1 MGCRQANRAASDD
14 DDLHDLSL
22 PHDFSSWRKRSTYH
36 LRMEKTSRDRLVD
49 AGLEVLGRDGGARFS
64 VRSTEGEAD
73 LPHGSVRHHFGGL
86 DGLVDAM
93 VEHLLRA
100 EMESAL
106 DRPVETLQGWLGPH
120 RVRTQARYE
129 LMTRAFRTPRL
140 REVLTAARERVIT
153 DVATDSGIPRDRAAV
168 LVAALDGL
176 VLDALVRGVSEVRQG
191 AIELLGAQPGRGPH
205 PSDDVTGRSGADG
218 STGRPS

>member
-1 MGCRQANRAASDD
+1 
-14 DDLHDLSL
+14 
-22 PHDFSSWRKRSTYH
+22 
-36 LRMEKTSRDRLVD
+36 MEKNSRGRLVD

-64 VRSTEGEAD
+64 VRSTEGEAG

-86 DGLVDAM
+86 DGLVNAM
-93 VEHLLRA
+93 VEQLLRA
-100 EMESAL
+100 EMERAL

-129 LMTRAFRTPRL
+129 LMIQGFRTPRL
-140 REVLTAARERVIT
+140 RDALVAARERVII
-153 DVATDSGIPRDRAAV
+153 DVAAGAGLPRDRAAV

-176 VLDALVRGVSEVRQG
+176 VLDALLRGEPEVRQG
-191 AIELLGAQPGRGPH
+191 AIELLGAQPSRGPH
-205 PSDDVTGRSGADG
+205 PSEDVTGRSGGAG